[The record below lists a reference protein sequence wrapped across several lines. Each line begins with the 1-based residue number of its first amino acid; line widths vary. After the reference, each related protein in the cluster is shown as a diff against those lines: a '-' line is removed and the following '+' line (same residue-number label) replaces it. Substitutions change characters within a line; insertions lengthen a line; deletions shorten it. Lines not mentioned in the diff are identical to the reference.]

1 MPPPLLQPYDPTRGL
16 ISCFTDD
23 GLANDN
29 ISVATAETL
38 RGLLVDIYEEAF
50 RRLPVEDMPEGV
62 DTAKLVDRGGLCLGL
77 LDPVTNIV
85 LNTISLLPEGF
96 ETTNPSTQ
104 ANSGRSRPSRWSS
117 HRRESTRDEWDA
129 VAGRSSRCLLEFMR
143 LYFGMLSEEQACR
156 YLVWARADLA
166 MAVLLVEHELYAA
179 RPAPPD
185 PRSGRT
191 RNSLRLAATRVNHP
205 CPDQLVSLATAWL
218 PLERLGILAPI
229 LRQEGRGNKFTV
241 HDVKTVLQVLRHHIS
256 AMTTLPPSP
265 TLEEGTTSCA
275 DLGDGRIA
283 YITVVQRAGDHI
295 ASLRRPQDMDST
307 LSSYSTDAA
316 PPGTMTNL
324 PRDSPCLFV
333 RSLEAADADVCPY
346 VRSLEM
352 SLYGAIHG
360 FYLRALAMLPS
371 HAARQHVRGV
381 LLAGH
386 CYGPMDPVSNI
397 VLSAVWYD
405 TNFPLPEA
413 DRRTQPHDIL
423 DTVAILR
430 AMSRSLHGLV
440 ALLHATSGQR
450 LPLHEILKYLCYAQ
464 CDLSVMLQPHLLQD
478 GSCPNP
484 FVAAATAAEHPQASS
499 VAAFFA
505 SLSPTKLDK
514 LRSLMTSA
522 TANNTALS
530 RESLTQIHTILK
542 EETPAMM
549 IQRPLS
555 HRRKLSNTAL
565 RILATKREAYHHQ
578 QSFLRPTIEQLLRE
592 YARSH
597 PFEPKYELDFICGV
611 ALAEQRYHVNFMAT
625 SNSTFRNS
633 LFFAEFR
640 GTYITIAKTPFCCP
654 LPQPYDMGC
663 CYYGRESARK
673 IAYPDHSIDYLSS
686 GITHGGLDDTENTL
700 DTDFLY
706 FDSERDVELAKG
718 AVALGVAWPGCTL
731 ALPWPGLCRHSRH
744 GCVNIFLLPGLFASF
759 TLLPVLP
766 PLLPLNAFA
775 FIFWVCWLCQY
786 TSTCSY
792 AVVLCSWP
800 YYALA
805 IAAAAV

>member
-1 MPPPLLQPYDPTRGL
+1 
-16 ISCFTDD
+16 
-23 GLANDN
+23 
-29 ISVATAETL
+29 
-38 RGLLVDIYEEAF
+38 
-50 RRLPVEDMPEGV
+50 
-62 DTAKLVDRGGLCLGL
+62 
-77 LDPVTNIV
+77 
-85 LNTISLLPEGF
+85 
-96 ETTNPSTQ
+96 
-104 ANSGRSRPSRWSS
+104 
-117 HRRESTRDEWDA
+117 
-129 VAGRSSRCLLEFMR
+129 MR

-191 RNSLRLAATRVNHP
+191 RNSVRLAATHVNHP

-218 PLERLGILAPI
+218 PLERLGKLAPI
-229 LRQEGRGNKFTV
+229 LRQEGRGNKLTV
-241 HDVKTVLQVLRHHIS
+241 HDVKTVLQVLRHQEHIS

-283 YITVVQRAGDHI
+283 YITIVQRAGDHI
-295 ASLRRPQDMDST
+295 ASLRRPQDMNST

-324 PRDSPCLFV
+324 PRDSPCLSA
-333 RSLEAADADVCPY
+333 RSLEAADAADVCPY

-440 ALLHATSGQR
+440 ALLHATSGQQ

-478 GSCPNP
+478 GSSPNP

-499 VAAFFA
+499 VAAFFV
-505 SLSPTKLDK
+505 SLAPTKLDK
-514 LRSLMTSA
+514 LRSLMSSA
-522 TANNTALS
+522 TANNTTLS

-549 IQRPLS
+549 IQ
-555 HRRKLSNTAL
+555 HG
-565 RILATKREAYHHQ
+565 H
-578 QSFLRPTIEQLLRE
+578 FLREE
-592 YARSH
+592 SCH
-597 PFEPKYELDFICGV
+597 
-611 ALAEQRYHVNFMAT
+611 
-625 SNSTFRNS
+625 
-633 LFFAEFR
+633 
-640 GTYITIAKTPFCCP
+640 
-654 LPQPYDMGC
+654 
-663 CYYGRESARK
+663 CYYGQESARK

-686 GITHGGLDDTENTL
+686 GITHGGLDHTENTL

-706 FDSERDVELAKG
+706 FDSERDVELAKHAACTDRLLSRSG
-718 AVALGVAWPGCTL
+718 RSQVRHEDAWKWEVRRRAGLPAEAANDKEYGWLADVALDLIAGVHH
-731 ALPWPGLCRHSRH
+731 ALSGHNNEKSMD
-744 GCVNIFLLPGLFASF
+744 
-759 TLLPVLP
+759 
-766 PLLPLNAFA
+766 AFA
-775 FIFWVCWLCQY
+775 ILSVPPTAGRWRDVGL
-786 TSTCSY
+786 
-792 AVVLCSWP
+792 
-800 YYALA
+800 
-805 IAAAAV
+805 